1 MKLKSFFLA
10 TLLLVMS
17 AKADNKISYFESDP
31 KYHDDFVLVTLQ
43 SGDYRSFKLCNRFL
57 YKAGTLDHSN
67 PEHCSQV
74 GRSAYKY
81 LNSSMVAYKN
91 KAREE
96 AASASRNSSL
106 GWSAMWASIAVPSVR
121 VVYQWF
127 GKFILAEN
135 SLGASIS
142 ANRYWLITG
151 SILATVTG
159 YVGSI
164 QGEVQKNMEMKI
176 KALDPATAP
185 IMSGSSVTIDMKI
198 GDYSKLLNE
207 VLIQLETEGLISGQ
221 NL

>member
-1 MKLKSFFLA
+1 MKLKSFLLA
-10 TLLLVMS
+10 TLLLAMS

-74 GRSAYKY
+74 GKSAYKY
-81 LNSSMVAYKN
+81 LNSSLIAYKS

-106 GWSAMWASIAVPSVR
+106 GWSAMWTSIALPTGR
-121 VVYQWF
+121 VVWQAL
-127 GKFILAEN
+127 GKYITMPNEF
-135 SLGASIS
+135 STSIS

-151 SILATVTG
+151 SILAVVTG
-159 YVGSI
+159 YAGSI
-164 QGEVQKNMEMKI
+164 QGEIQKNLEMKI
-176 KALDPATAP
+176 KALDPATSP
-185 IMSGSSVTIDMKI
+185 IMSGSSVTIDMKV